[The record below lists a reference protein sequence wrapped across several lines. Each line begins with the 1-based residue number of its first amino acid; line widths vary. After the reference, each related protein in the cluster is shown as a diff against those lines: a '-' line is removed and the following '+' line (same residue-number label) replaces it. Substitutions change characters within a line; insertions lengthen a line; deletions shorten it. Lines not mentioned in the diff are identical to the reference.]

1 MIDYYPSLSIV
12 IITYNGA
19 TLVDRLMS
27 SLQSLLD
34 TNNDIEIIVVDN
46 CSTDST
52 NYILGKWQ
60 NLLGSQLEVICSDRN
75 LGVAGG
81 RSLGVSKA
89 TGKLIMFLD
98 NDTIV
103 TSEAILQLK
112 SHIESHP
119 NCGVVAPA
127 LRSPQGELQDSA
139 KPFPGIAVKLSNIL
153 CGNKQKI
160 VNYGSDDVLHP
171 YYVIGACQL
180 FRHSTYD
187 NIGGLD
193 TRIFYGP
200 EDADFCE
207 RIRQIGLTVDYLQNV
222 TIIHEWQRATRRK
235 LFSKLS
241 FKHLQGLIL
250 FYIKHRRCM

>member
-1 MIDYYPSLSIV
+1 MVNHLSLSIV

-27 SLQSLLD
+27 SLMILLD
-34 TNNDIEIIVVDN
+34 NNNDIEVVIVDN
-46 CSTDST
+46 SSTDST
-52 NYILGKWQ
+52 TDILNKWHQ
-60 NLLGSQLEVICSDRN
+60 KLGNQLKIICAERN

-81 RSLGVSKA
+81 RSLGVSHA
-89 TGKLIMFLD
+89 TGKLILFLD

-103 TSEAILQLK
+103 TQEAILQLT
-112 SHIESHP
+112 SYIESHP

-127 LRSPQGELQDSA
+127 LRSPQGELQESA
-139 KPFPGIAVKLSNIL
+139 KPFPGIVAKLRNIL
-153 CGNKQKI
+153 CGNKQNI
-160 VNYGSDDVLHP
+160 VNDGNEDVLHP

-180 FRHSTYD
+180 FRRSTYD
-187 NIGGLD
+187 QIGGLD

-207 RIRQIGLTVDYLQNV
+207 RIRQTGLTVDYLQNV

-250 FYIKHRRCM
+250 FYIKHRRCI